1 MDGLKILVVDDN
13 EDVRLLVTNW
23 LSSGYTI
30 ESAIDGNEC
39 LNKIKSGKVY
49 DLIFLDVMMPGP
61 KPGDLVESIVKLL
74 PKVKIIYLTAVEMFS
89 PTAEQEKK
97 GYLPVI
103 TEAVKGY
110 LVKPVDKTQLIN
122 KINEVMELESL
133 MKKAPNK
140 LPAKKS
146 ISGNMKKKSAAKK
159 GQKKR

>member
-1 MDGLKILVVDDN
+1 MKRRILVVDDN

-23 LSSGYTI
+23 LSGSYDI

-39 LNKIKSGKVY
+39 ISKIKSGKVY

-61 KPGDLVESIVKLL
+61 KPGDLVESIVKYL
-74 PKVKIIYLTAVEMFS
+74 PKIKIIYLTAVEMFS
-89 PTAEQEKK
+89 PTEEQEKK

-122 KINEVMELESL
+122 KINEVMELENL

-140 LPAKKS
+140 RITKKSVGSGLKNKPAKK
-146 ISGNMKKKSAAKK
+146 KS
-159 GQKKR
+159 QKKR